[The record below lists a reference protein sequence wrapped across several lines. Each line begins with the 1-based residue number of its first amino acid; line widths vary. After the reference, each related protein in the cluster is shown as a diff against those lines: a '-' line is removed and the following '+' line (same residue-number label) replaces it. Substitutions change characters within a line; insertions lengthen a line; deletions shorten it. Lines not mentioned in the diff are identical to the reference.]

1 MRTDPLTYKA
11 SGVDIESN
19 NESNER
25 IKKQI
30 KRTHNHRLVMET
42 GLFAG
47 GISLSDFKGWQ
58 KPLLIGSLG
67 YLEPGFAGGSAG
79 ERVGIPA
86 GASAVGGSAGAAP
99 MVVESCFSSFPPAA
113 EKIAFLD
120 YLAASR
126 LEAKKVESL
135 VTDFAD
141 VLSGPSLLPLAGG
154 ETAEMPGVFQSGK
167 WEVVGA
173 LYGVSRGSRTGF
185 PEARRKK
192 QESPD
197 QESSEQE
204 SPEVKGVDISH
215 LKRLKYPV
223 LMLSM
228 DGVGTKARLGVTCR
242 QTRGLAGD
250 IVNHSLNDLLCQGGR
265 GLAIMVYLGCHTPDQ
280 ELIEDFREGL
290 AEGLAGE
297 DLSLLDLK
305 VAPNRDLYLPGEYDI
320 CASIAGLVDRQCLIT
335 GAEIE
340 EGDLLIGLASNGL
353 HTNGYSLA
361 AAALLERGKL
371 KLDQYIPELN
381 TILGEALLVP
391 HRSYTAAVHSLLEQD
406 SSHGAVRG
414 IAHITGGGL
423 QDNLCRILPQ
433 GLGAEVKKSS
443 FEVPPLF
450 SLIQRCGRIP
460 EHDPLRGGMYET
472 FNMGVGLV
480 LAVGRESA
488 GDVASALRLSG
499 EETRVIGRVVGSPAT
514 AAQERVR
521 FLQ

>member
-1 MRTDPLTYKA
+1 MPKDPLTYKA

-25 IKKQI
+25 IKEQV

-47 GISLSDFKGWQ
+47 GISLSDFKGWEQ
-58 KPLLIGSLG
+58 PLLIGSLG
-67 YLEPGFAGGSAG
+67 YLEPGFAAG
-79 ERVGIPA
+79 
-86 GASAVGGSAGAAP
+86 GASAAGNLSRAAA
-99 MVVESCFSSFPPAA
+99 MVVESCLSSFPPAA

-126 LEAKKVESL
+126 LEVKKVESL
-135 VTDFAD
+135 VTGFAD
-141 VLSGPSLLPLAGG
+141 VLSEPPLLPLAGG

-185 PEARRKK
+185 PEGRLKK
-192 QESPD
+192 QESPN
-197 QESSEQE
+197 QE
-204 SPEVKGVDISH
+204 SPEVKGVDISR
-215 LKRLKYPV
+215 LKRLKCPV

-228 DGVGTKARLGVTCR
+228 DGVGTKARLGAACR
-242 QTRGLAGD
+242 RTRGLAGD
-250 IVNHSLNDLLCQGGR
+250 IVNHSVNDLLCQGGR

-280 ELIEDFREGL
+280 ELIKDFREGL

-297 DLSLLDLK
+297 NLSLLDLK

-320 CASIAGLVDRQCLIT
+320 CASIAGMVDRQCIIT
-335 GAEIE
+335 GAGIE
-340 EGDLLIGLASNGL
+340 EGDLLIGLASDGL

-371 KLDQYIPELN
+371 KLDQYIPELK
-381 TILGEALLVP
+381 TTLGEALLVC
-391 HRSYTAAVHSLLEQD
+391 HRSYTATVHSLLEQD
-406 SSHGAVRG
+406 STIGSVRG

-433 GLGAEVKKSS
+433 GLGGEIEKSS
-443 FEVPPLF
+443 FQVPPLF
-450 SLIQRCGRIP
+450 SLIQRCGGIP
-460 EHDPLRGGMYET
+460 EHDPFRGGMYET
-472 FNMGVGLV
+472 FNMGVGFV
-480 LAVGRESA
+480 LAVGRERA

-499 EETRVIGRVVGSPAT
+499 EEARVIGRVVGSPAT
-514 AAQERVR
+514 AAHERVR
-521 FLQ
+521 FLP

>member
-1 MRTDPLTYKA
+1 MCIDPLTYKA

-25 IKKQI
+25 IKEQI

-47 GISLSDFKGWQ
+47 GISLSDFKSWEQ
-58 KPLLIGSLG
+58 PLLVGSLG
-67 YLEPGFAGGSAG
+67 YLEPGFTDG
-79 ERVGIPA
+79 R
-86 GASAVGGSAGAAP
+86 AGAADNLSRAAAL
-99 MVVESCFSSFPPAA
+99 VVESCFSSFPPAA

-126 LEAKKVESL
+126 LEVKKVESL
-135 VTDFAD
+135 VTAFAD
-141 VLSGPSLLPLAGG
+141 LLSGPRLLPIAGG

-185 PEARRKK
+185 PEARQKK
-192 QESPD
+192 QESPNQKSPN
-197 QESSEQE
+197 QESS
-204 SPEVKGVDISH
+204 EVKGVDIS
-215 LKRLKYPV
+215 RLKELKDPV

-228 DGVGTKARLGVTCR
+228 DGVGTKARLGAACR

-280 ELIEDFREGL
+280 ELIEDFRKGL
-290 AEGLAGE
+290 AEVLAGE
-297 DLSLLDLK
+297 NLSLLDLK

-320 CASIAGLVDRQCLIT
+320 CASIAGLVDRQCIIT
-335 GAEIE
+335 GAGIE

-361 AAALLERGKL
+361 TAALLQSGKL
-371 KLDQYIPELN
+371 KLDQFIPELK
-381 TILGEALLVP
+381 TSLGEALLAP
-391 HRSYTAAVHSLLEQD
+391 HRSYTMAVHSLLEQD
-406 SSHGAVRG
+406 SKPRAVRG

-433 GLGAEVKKSS
+433 GLGAEIEKSS

-460 EHDPLRGGMYET
+460 EHDPLSGGMYET

-480 LAVGRESA
+480 LAVARESA
-488 GDVASALRLSG
+488 GDVASALQLSG
-499 EETRVIGRVVGSPAT
+499 EEARVIGRVVGSPAE
-514 AAQERVR
+514 AAHERVR
-521 FLQ
+521 VLP